1 LLYNNNIRTICEGG
15 KSMRILAG
23 LLIAGGLFFLTFGG
37 YQIFETSQAQKKTL
51 AEAEERLEIARKE
64 KNKIDPVEE
73 ATKFDPGYGES
84 IGKLLIPKLGA
95 ELPIV
100 EGIDE
105 NDLAQGVGHYTGT
118 AFPLQN
124 DQIVLSG
131 HRDTVFRGMGKLE
144 IGDLFIVEMEYGKFT
159 YEIVETFITD
169 PDDRTVI
176 VPHDEEILT
185 VTTCYPF
192 NFIGSAP
199 QRYIVNAL
207 PVDVD
212 ED

>member
-1 LLYNNNIRTICEGG
+1 
-15 KSMRILAG
+15 MRILAG

-73 ATKFDPGYGES
+73 ATEFDPRYVES

>member
-1 LLYNNNIRTICEGG
+1 
-15 KSMRILAG
+15 MRVLAS
-23 LLIAGGLFFLTFGG
+23 LLIAGGLFFLAFGG
-37 YQIFETSQAQKKTL
+37 YQIFDTNQAQKRSL
-51 AEAEERLEIARKE
+51 AEVEERLEIARKQ
-64 KNKIDPVEE
+64 KHKIDPVEE
-73 ATKFDPGYGES
+73 ATKFDPGYGDS
-84 IGKLLIPKLGA
+84 IGKLYIPKLNA

-105 NDLAQGVGHYTGT
+105 DDLAQGVGHYTGT
-118 AFPLQN
+118 AFPLQQ

-131 HRDTVFRGMGKLE
+131 HRDTVFRGMGNLE
-144 IGDLFIVEMEYGKFT
+144 LGDQFIVEMDYGKFT

-176 VPHDEEILT
+176 VPHDEEVLT

-199 QRYIVNAL
+199 QRYIINAL
-207 PVDVD
+207 PVDV
-212 ED
+212 EEN